1 MFLRNQSRLYDTGRM
16 SVGTQ
21 WHPVGASA
29 SHWLARVH
37 CDKNDR
43 DRVIPRWSTNY
54 WTVKTRQRTGDS
66 CTRWPACETLTL
78 ASGSSNSLT
87 ARLAFAIDFLRFQVL
102 DHGAMSGI
110 TSSKAVWPEDTW
122 PLRPV
127 IRSLINCWV
136 TRDRFNRWFS
146 DETAMEISGYNE
158 AQSSF
163 FESLWSF
170 DLQQCAMYFSSY
182 RWTEWI
188 SHQLLRRA
196 PSSGGIHCVSVP
208 LGNKRK
214 PRRLRYVGIMLLWR
228 QCELY

>member
-78 ASGSSNSLT
+78 ASGSSNTLT

-102 DHGAMSGI
+102 DHGAMRERERERERI
-110 TSSKAVWPEDTW
+110 FIKINRNNDTIIIQCMDYTDWSKETCIKTLKIASMQAT
-122 PLRPV
+122 LM
-127 IRSLINCWV
+127 LINSIIIIV
-136 TRDRFNRWFS
+136 TNYLAVLPIV
-146 DETAMEISGYNE
+146 EVHKTV
-158 AQSSF
+158 
-163 FESLWSF
+163 
-170 DLQQCAMYFSSY
+170 
-182 RWTEWI
+182 T
-188 SHQLLRRA
+188 
-196 PSSGGIHCVSVP
+196 
-208 LGNKRK
+208 
-214 PRRLRYVGIMLLWR
+214 
-228 QCELY
+228 